1 MTDDNRVVV
10 IGSGPG
16 GAAAAVFLERAGA
29 DVLVLE
35 AGPEHSEL
43 GLTLRLRGMTVAKHR
58 RVLNQRLH
66 VARTLDQTAQVN
78 EELAP
83 GGLSNHWS
91 CAVPRF
97 SEDDFRDAE
106 RAGEEWR
113 WPLGYADLAP
123 WYDLVEPLLHVA
135 GPTNSVPQLPAGKV
149 RDARQLD
156 PDWQAVVSPAER
168 EGRSIL
174 PMPYAYGAESTVTF
188 SGTVF
193 NAYVRLLKPLLRAG
207 RVKARYSSR
216 ATRLE
221 WSPEN
226 RRVSAVLFRDPRTGA
241 EGRIPCRAVVVAAGA
256 VNSAELLLRSA
267 NAEFPDGLGNA
278 HGALGRYLHD
288 HPLGKLVIDLERDMS
303 IHPAAYITRRS
314 LEGSAPLYA
323 AAGMQWSGA
332 AIYAKSLL
340 KRTPGRSSEIGFSVF
355 GTMVPTRDNWVA
367 LDKSGKNGD
376 TGLEL
381 HVNHLPEAISVLD
394 QARDQILAMLTAA
407 GLNPR
412 ERIWKIE
419 PAGNSNHYGG
429 TCRMHASP
437 RYGVVDAFSRVHGAS
452 NVVVGDSAVFTTGPE
467 KNPVLTSM
475 ALSARGADRL
485 AQDLKSGDL

>member
-1 MTDDNRVVV
+1 VV

-29 DVLVLE
+29 EVLVLE
-35 AGPEHSEL
+35 AGPAHSEL
-43 GLTLRLRGMTVAKHR
+43 GLTLRFRGMTVAKHR
-58 RVLNQRLH
+58 RALNQRQH
-66 VARTLDQTAQVN
+66 VARTLDETAQVN

-106 RAGEEWR
+106 RAGEEWK
-113 WPLGYADLAP
+113 WPLGYAELAP
-123 WYDLVEPLLHVA
+123 WYDQVEPLLHIA
-135 GPTNSVPQLPAGKV
+135 GPTHGVPQLPAGKV
-149 RDARQLD
+149 RNSRQLGS
-156 PDWQAVVSPAER
+156 DWQAIVSSAEL
-168 EGRSIL
+168 EGRSIV
-174 PMPYAYGAESTVTF
+174 PMPYAYGAESTVTL

-193 NAYVRLLKPLLRAG
+193 NAYVRLLQPLLRAG

-221 WSPEN
+221 WSPEK
-226 RRVSAVLFRDPRTGA
+226 RRVQAVSFRDTRTGA

-256 VNSAELLLRSA
+256 VNSAELLLRSSSA
-267 NAEFPDGLGNA
+267 DFPDGLGNT

-288 HPLGKLVIDLERDMS
+288 HPLGKLVIDLDRHMP
-303 IHPAAYITRRS
+303 IHPASYITRRS

-340 KRTPGRSSEIGFSVF
+340 NRTPGRSSEIGFSVF

-367 LDKSGKNGD
+367 LDKTGKNGD

-381 HVNHLPEAISVLD
+381 HVTHLPQAISVLD
-394 QARDQILAMLTAA
+394 ETRAQILALLNAA
-407 GLNPR
+407 GLKPR
-412 ERIWKIE
+412 ERIWNIE

-429 TCRMHASP
+429 TCRMHASAQ
-437 RYGVVDAFSRVHGAS
+437 YGVVDAFSRVHGVP